1 MKKHLST
8 ILLVLMFLIG
18 LSVLLYPAVSNAW
31 NSRVQTKAITNYE
44 SVLGEMEQEDYS
56 AFFEQAIAFNQK
68 LAEMDEPISHAK
80 SLKEYWDMLK
90 LSGTDI
96 MGYVAIEKIKVEI
109 PIYHGT
115 EDAVL
120 AAGVGHLEGTSLP
133 IGGPSTHCALS
144 AHRGLPSA
152 KLFSDL
158 DKLDT
163 GDTFTITVLDQL
175 ITYEIDQIRIVL
187 PHELEN
193 LKIEEG
199 KDYCTLVTCTPYGIN
214 THRLLV
220 RGHRIDNLVERPKIH
235 VKNDAMM
242 VNPLVVAPIVAVPV
256 LIIALML
263 MSIGHR
269 IKKKR
274 KHYHPGGKNHEI

>member
-1 MKKHLST
+1 
-8 ILLVLMFLIG
+8 
-18 LSVLLYPAVSNAW
+18 
-31 NSRVQTKAITNYE
+31 
-44 SVLGEMEQEDYS
+44 
-56 AFFEQAIAFNQK
+56 
-68 LAEMDEPISHAK
+68 
-80 SLKEYWDMLK
+80 MLK

-263 MSIGHR
+263 MSIVHR
-269 IKKKR
+269 IHKKR